1 MLKHNESAHYSVYSL
16 GETEK
21 ERWET
26 LRTTFENGPNEMN
39 LLIGST
45 SGIHGSYATLDDLEN
60 PNSEYRQEMEEEGF
74 FINDEEA
81 FTVLVI
87 QPRLCSLMYG
97 TIGIH
102 SKEDFNWLRTTIGNS
117 VAELI
122 KCQTE
127 NILTV
132 KF

>member
-1 MLKHNESAHYSVYSL
+1 MTDRRSAHYNVYSL
-16 GETEK
+16 GSTEK

-26 LRTTFENGPNEMN
+26 LHKVFENGPNEMN

-45 SGIHGSYATLDDLEN
+45 SGIHGSYVTLDDLEN

-74 FINDEEA
+74 FIDDEEA
-81 FTVLVI
+81 FTVLLI

-102 SKEDFNWLRTTIGNS
+102 SKEDFNWLRQIIDQS
-117 VAELI
+117 VQEI
-122 KCQTE
+122 IRCQKE
-127 NILTV
+127 NVLSV